1 MLRGRYGTL
10 VAPMAPNFN
19 IVPAVLL
26 ELKGQ
31 NDLIKAR
38 RPAALLFSVV
48 NIILSYLSVFRF

>member
-1 MLRGRYGTL
+1 M
-10 VAPMAPNFN
+10 APTAPNFN

-31 NDLIKAR
+31 NGLIKAR